1 MHGTSSK
8 GSGTQHLCEV
18 TKAQRRKNGKVG
30 LLKKMDIVSISRLER
45 SVIDND
51 VPLFN
56 SIIRKVASDAKTM
69 PTKTHP
75 SDEEDTKFT
84 MQLTP
89 LHLACSKGHGE
100 IINEIFKH
108 EFSTTVHLGTVHDV
122 DCNKR
127 TPLHHAAMSKNGENV
142 INVLISSGSRID
154 AVDHNGQTPLHLAL
168 EWGRLW
174 NFQMILNSIE
184 DSDTA
189 AKSVKMI
196 VDCKNQ
202 TIFTLLL
209 KNGAFGLAKALMD
222 QGGWAETNFL
232 DCTDV
237 KYLTDRL
244 EDIII
249 ASSHML
255 DKIHVSDVDHRRS
268 SFFNIFD

>member
-1 MHGTSSK
+1 
-8 GSGTQHLCEV
+8 
-18 TKAQRRKNGKVG
+18 
-30 LLKKMDIVSISRLER
+30 MDIVSVSRLER

-51 VPLFN
+51 VPSFS
-56 SIIRKVASDAKTM
+56 SIIHKVASDAKTT

-75 SDEEDTKFT
+75 SDEEDTKFL

-89 LHLACSKGHGE
+89 LHLACSKGHVE

-127 TPLHHAAMSKNGENV
+127 TPLHHAEMSKNGENV

-196 VDCKNQ
+196 VDCKKQ

-209 KNGAFGLAKALMD
+209 KNGAFGLAKVLMD

-232 DCTDV
+232 NCTDM

-249 ASSHML
+249 AS
-255 DKIHVSDVDHRRS
+255 
-268 SFFNIFD
+268 